1 VDAVAQDWG
10 ASRLVGRSADG
21 PVFCADAV
29 ADRLAGL
36 QSALAVAE
44 SVARGG
50 GELIDVAMAAVAAS
64 YAAEPEIP
72 SESDCAAAAP
82 AALTV
87 GTPAVE
93 LGADTARVDRLVTE
107 RRYAA
112 C

>member
-1 VDAVAQDWG
+1 
-10 ASRLVGRSADG
+10 
-21 PVFCADAV
+21 
-29 ADRLAGL
+29 
-36 QSALAVAE
+36 
-44 SVARGG
+44 
-50 GELIDVAMAAVAAS
+50 S

-82 AALTV
+82 AAPTV